1 MTEYIAT
8 TRNEE
13 VGRTLDETYRD
24 EVPEGL
30 LRVFCIS
37 NLFYWDHRNK
47 PKEEA
52 TPFLTL
58 SGILGLR
65 RHCIAVVGDSQCRI
79 ATNYI
84 RNEIPGLFAD
94 VNLWVQSG
102 SGTLDAERRREV
114 REALDTL
121 DAGLTRVM
129 PQIYLRLE
137 TRN

>member
-1 MTEYIAT
+1 MT
-8 TRNEE
+8 TRNED
-13 VGRTLDETYRD
+13 VGRTLVGKYRD
-24 EVPEGL
+24 EVPGGL
-30 LRVFCIS
+30 LKVFCIS

-47 PKEEA
+47 PKEKA
-52 TPFLTL
+52 TPFLAL

-84 RNEIPGLFAD
+84 RNEIPGLLAD

-102 SGTLDAERRREV
+102 SATMDAEQGREV

-121 DAGLTRVM
+121 DARLTRVT
-129 PQIYLRLE
+129 PPIYPRLGA
-137 TRN
+137 RN

>member
-1 MTEYIAT
+1 MI
-8 TRNEE
+8 TRNED
-13 VGRTLDETYRD
+13 VKRTLDERYSD

-30 LRVFCIS
+30 LRVFCTS

-47 PKEEA
+47 PKEAA

-65 RHCIAVVGDSQCRI
+65 KHCIAIVGDSQWRI

-84 RNEIPGLFAD
+84 RNEIPGLLAD
-94 VNLWVQSG
+94 INLWVQSG
-102 SGTLDAERRREV
+102 LGTLDAERKREV

-121 DAGLTRVM
+121 AADLARVTK
-129 PQIYLRLE
+129 PIY
-137 TRN
+137 

>member
-1 MTEYIAT
+1 M
-8 TRNEE
+8 
-13 VGRTLDETYRD
+13 
-24 EVPEGL
+24 PEGL

-47 PKEEA
+47 PNEEA
-52 TPFLTL
+52 TPFLTI

-84 RNEIPGLFAD
+84 RNEIPGLLAD

-102 SGTLDAERRREV
+102 LGTLDAERRREV
-114 REALDTL
+114 REALNALDTR
-121 DAGLTRVM
+121 LTQVT
-129 PQIYLRLE
+129 PSIYPRLG